1 MLPCHVKRP
10 VKKSIINMIMK
21 MNEIRMMSNECI
33 NEYKLK
39 MICSRGC
46 QQVQLICISEE
57 VVCVCGVLQVV
68 THLACYELADPL
80 IKDS

>member
-1 MLPCHVKRP
+1 MM
-10 VKKSIINMIMK
+10 NMIMK
-21 MNEIRMMSNECI
+21 MNEMRMMSNECI
-33 NEYKLK
+33 NEYKLM

-46 QQVQLICISEE
+46 QQVQLICISEGF
-57 VVCVCGVLQVV
+57 VCVCGVLQVV